1 MSRYLIDTDWVIDVL
16 HDDAN
21 AKRVLLQLAPE
32 GLAISLVTYA
42 ELYEGAFYA
51 RNPEQALQGLQT
63 FLRAKDVLS
72 LTIEIMERFAIL
84 RGRLPRNHRQQV
96 GDMDLLI
103 AATALHHDLTLVTRN
118 VRDFRLIPDVSL
130 YADAHRGSPER

>member
-1 MSRYLIDTDWVIDVL
+1 MNGYLIDTDWVIDVL
-16 HDDAN
+16 HGKAAAED
-21 AKRVLLQLAPE
+21 VLLRLAPE
-32 GLAISLVTYA
+32 GLSISLVSYG

-51 RNPEQALQGLQT
+51 RDPAQAHQGLQS
-63 FLRAKDVLS
+63 FLLGIEVLP

-118 VRDFRLIPDVSL
+118 VRDFRLV
-130 YADAHRGSPER
+130 PEIALHIEEA